1 MERPGMNTFMF
12 SSVTLYVTRYTN
24 GDTKV
29 FMLPD
34 AKTEAVV
41 FFCLEFIFKVVQ
53 DTMLVY

>member
-1 MERPGMNTFMF
+1 MNTFMF

-41 FFCLEFIFKVVQ
+41 FFCLESIFKVVQ